1 MLQVEVGKGGIDAA
15 LKKLK
20 RKVDKTKMIRD
31 EIDKAH
37 EKGCLIVTAV
47 LGLGFTMGVIIV
59 YLLLK

>member
-1 MLQVEVGKGGIDAA
+1 M
-15 LKKLK
+15 
-20 RKVDKTKMIRD
+20 MRD